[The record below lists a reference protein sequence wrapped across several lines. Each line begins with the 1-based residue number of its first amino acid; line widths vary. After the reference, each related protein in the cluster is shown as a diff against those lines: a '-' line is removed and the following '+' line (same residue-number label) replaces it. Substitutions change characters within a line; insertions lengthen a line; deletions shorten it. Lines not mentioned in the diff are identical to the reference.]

1 MVEVELKD
9 DVKWLEVESMLLD
22 ELEDLIQVVL
32 TLDHYRDILVDIS
45 LECLGVGVLDFMKES
60 FQVLVLPRKL
70 NLLVQVDLFVVA
82 RLKWLDWQARDRD
95 GHAEWPDVGEN
106 GGEQRTHLVLGVR
119 IANELSDLLPFQEG

>member
-1 MVEVELKD
+1 
-9 DVKWLEVESMLLD
+9 MLLD

-82 RLKWLDWQARDRD
+82 RLK
-95 GHAEWPDVGEN
+95 
-106 GGEQRTHLVLGVR
+106 
-119 IANELSDLLPFQEG
+119 